1 MSFLTY
7 HCIMG
12 KDGGSSW
19 LNAVKKAFRSPTKGC
34 ERNSRRREENEQDDE
49 EEKKRGKRRW
59 MFRKTLVSETTIQH
73 SEAMNKT
80 GGKLADKF
88 VLEKHNAE
96 TEEQASIAMATAKAA
111 IATAQAAAEI
121 IRLTIT
127 TTDRQYQKQCVAA
140 AITIQSAFRGYL
152 ARRALKALKGVVKL
166 QALVRGH
173 IVRKRAKMTLQ
184 CMQAM
189 VRVQARLCDQRRRLS
204 CEGNFGSML
213 ERSQLIQKISRNR
226 TRSSEAYYDDDDD
239 DDLRQDRDM
248 ALAHTF
254 TQQMWRSSEEH
265 NAGIDMQR
273 NEAVKIVEIDR
284 AQPQTFSF
292 LNQQR
297 KMNQTCSSS
306 VPSLHKTE
314 SRLFI
319 NSPRTPSHYKLI
331 RTNNY
336 QSNIQSPRTPRSFN
350 LNGNYS
356 SGSGSEYYLPSYMA
370 ATASASART
379 RSQSAPRQ
387 RHLTTPE
394 GEKRGSAKKHLHF
407 SAIPAEQSNG
417 DDGSRNHN
425 VDLYSPRTIR
435 LNNPCNGNT
444 SSPSSTRGERR
455 WLR

>member
-254 TQQMWRSSEEH
+254 TQQ
-265 NAGIDMQR
+265 
-273 NEAVKIVEIDR
+273 V
-284 AQPQTFSF
+284 PTF
-292 LNQQR
+292 L
-297 KMNQTCSSS
+297 
-306 VPSLHKTE
+306 PSL
-314 SRLFI
+314 F
-319 NSPRTPSHYKLI
+319 
-331 RTNNY
+331 
-336 QSNIQSPRTPRSFN
+336 F
-350 LNGNYS
+350 
-356 SGSGSEYYLPSYMA
+356 
-370 ATASASART
+370 
-379 RSQSAPRQ
+379 
-387 RHLTTPE
+387 
-394 GEKRGSAKKHLHF
+394 
-407 SAIPAEQSNG
+407 
-417 DDGSRNHN
+417 
-425 VDLYSPRTIR
+425 VLYS
-435 LNNPCNGNT
+435 LFQN
-444 SSPSSTRGERR
+444 
-455 WLR
+455 